1 MIPLEPGCPWTDF
14 SNLWLPNIKWCEAQ
28 LCSIVVEPANTW
40 SNLAY
45 VLIGLWLWWRGTRT
59 NTRLPRIFGLAELIV
74 GVFSF
79 AFHMSYSGIL
89 QILDFAA
96 MFVFVGLT
104 LSFNLVRLGWLA
116 PEHRTRTYII
126 AVIALTAITFGLRF
140 TSFPIQL
147 VTPVLIL
154 ATVVTE
160 VLAGLRKRPR
170 YAWFVASLGLLL
182 TATAFSIADASRA
195 MCDPHD
201 HLVQGHAIWHVLSA
215 ISLACACKFYE
226 QFGDVLSPEL
236 KARYRGA
243 GPA

>member
-1 MIPLEPGCPWTDF
+1 MHLDHLEIDRAVIGGLSLFGGRGSILGMIVG
-14 SNLWLPNIKWCEAQ
+14 A
-28 LCSIVVEPANTW
+28 
-40 SNLAY
+40 
-45 VLIGLWLWWRGTRT
+45 
-59 NTRLPRIFGLAELIV
+59 LIV

-104 LSFNLVRLGWLA
+104 LSFNLVRLGWLR
-116 PEHRTRTYII
+116 PEHRTRTYVI
-126 AVIALTAITFGLRF
+126 AVIVLTAITFGLRF

-147 VTPVLIL
+147 VTPILIL

-160 VLAGLRKRPR
+160 VIAGLRQRPR
-170 YAWFVASLGLLL
+170 YAWFAASLGLLL

-201 HLVQGHAIWHVLSA
+201 HIVQGHAIWHVLSA
-215 ISLACACKFYE
+215 LSLACACRFYE
-226 QFGDVLSPEL
+226 QFR
-236 KARYRGA
+236 AR
-243 GPA
+243 PASATR